1 MKFNF
6 SIFPAFLA
14 GLVSLVL
21 SGCTYEVADQGNITD
36 PPVATSAI
44 IFNPNLSYGTL
55 TDQCGYTYKTIT
67 IGTQT
72 WMAENLRTTKY
83 RNLQNIRSVED
94 DYTWSILTSGGWC
107 NYQNDSV
114 YSPVYGRL
122 YNWYAINDSRSIAP
136 EGWHVP
142 SDSEWQTLILYL
154 DANADF
160 SSDWAVVSNSASG
173 KLKEKGTG
181 HWFSPNTG
189 STNETGFTAL
199 PGGARDAY
207 SAFDLGFAGK
217 SGVWWTSTEGYYG
230 SIYYEMSKGN
240 NAVYRGQY
248 PQTSGY
254 SVRCIKD

>member
-1 MKFNF
+1 MKLNI
-6 SIFPAFLA
+6 SIYVAFLA
-14 GLVSLVL
+14 GLLSYSLF
-21 SGCTYEVADQGNITD
+21 SCTKYVTNENSLID
-36 PPVATSAI
+36 PPVSTGAI
-44 IFNPNLSYGTL
+44 KFNQDLTYGIM

-67 IGTQT
+67 IGSQT

-83 RNLQNIRSVED
+83 RNLEKIRSVED
-94 DYTWSILTSGGWC
+94 DYTWSILTTASWC
-107 NYQNDSV
+107 NYKNDSV

-122 YNWYAINDSRSIAP
+122 YNWYAVNDSRSIAP

-142 SDSEWQTLILYL
+142 SDAEWQTLILYL

-160 SSDWAVVSNSASG
+160 SGDWAFVSNFASG
-173 KLKEKGTG
+173 KLKEKGTS

-207 SAFDLGFAGK
+207 SAFELGYAGK

-240 NAVYRGQY
+240 SAVYRGQY